1 MVDTCPIQKENCLM
15 NTQPEPRMEVLDIT
29 PEYAIELLSK
39 NTNNRTVRQTL
50 VNQLSDAMLS
60 GTFRFTGEPIRI
72 DYHGKVFDGQ
82 HRLYAIVESEVT
94 QRMPVWFN
102 LEPEVVHVTDT
113 GRVRT
118 LNDAL
123 HMRGERNLAATAAL
137 INTLL
142 LWDTR
147 GLRGQYL
154 FHPGG
159 ETIKPQIP
167 EQLAF
172 YAEHKDEIHAAFNA
186 TNKIP
191 RVLRIQP
198 RVLGLAHI
206 LFSRISPEDATAFF
220 DQFATGLEL
229 TSKSPI
235 YALRRRLTDLS
246 EDANRNPTPEFL
258 LALFFKAWNF
268 WRDGTEISYLKYVPG
283 GANKEPFPEPH

>member
-1 MVDTCPIQKENCLM
+1 
-15 NTQPEPRMEVLDIT
+15 MEVLEIT

-39 NTNNRTVRQTL
+39 NTNNRSVRQTQ
-50 VNQLSDAMLS
+50 VNELADAMIS

-82 HRLYAIVESEVT
+82 HRLYAIVESEMP
-94 QRMPVWFN
+94 QRLPVWFN

-113 GRVRT
+113 GRTRT
-118 LNDAL
+118 LKDAL

-137 INTLL
+137 INSLL
-142 LWDTR
+142 MWDTR
-147 GLRGQYL
+147 GMRGQYI

-159 ETIKPQIP
+159 EVLKPQIP
-167 EQLAF
+167 ERLAF
-172 YAEHKDEIHAAFNA
+172 YDEHRHEINAAFTA
-186 TNKIP
+186 TNKVP

-206 LFSRISPEDATAFF
+206 LFSRIDSEDAESFF

-229 TSKSPI
+229 TSKNPI

-246 EDANRNPTPEFL
+246 EDANRNPQPEFL
-258 LALFFKAWNF
+258 LALLFKAWNF

-283 GANKEPFPEPH
+283 GNNKEPFPEPH